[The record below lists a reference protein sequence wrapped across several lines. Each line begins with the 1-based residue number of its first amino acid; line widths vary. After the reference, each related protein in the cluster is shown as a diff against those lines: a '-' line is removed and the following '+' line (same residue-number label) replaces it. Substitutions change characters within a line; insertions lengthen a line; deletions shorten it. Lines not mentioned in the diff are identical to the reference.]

1 MLSNDTKKIQLAES
15 VQRGLKALLDN
26 YGRIVSKQALNFPFE
41 VLAEQTLQDDESMM
55 LRTLTACYDHHTYA
69 HAQRIVHLAQAMGC
83 YLCLSD
89 ESIRLIGL
97 AALLHDVGKVGLPQ
111 TILNKPGPLNDEEWE
126 MMRLHP
132 EIGQQMLTLAG
143 GVFQSLAP
151 IVLAHHERWD
161 GCGYPLGLAGEAIP
175 IAARIL
181 AVVDS
186 YDAMTSYRPYQK
198 ALSVAEAYTELRR
211 CSGSQ
216 YDPRVIT
223 AFFAVLRV
231 RNVLAPPLSLSMPL
245 LMALTQGP
253 SQPMVNVECR
263 QMNGGVVSL

>member
-1 MLSNDTKKIQLAES
+1 MPFNDARKLCLAES
-15 VQRGLKALLDN
+15 VQRGLKALWDN
-26 YGRIVSKQALNFPFE
+26 YERIVS
-41 VLAEQTLQDDESMM
+41 EQTPFKAYTIRDYEDVM
-55 LRTLTACYDHHTYA
+55 LRTLTTCYDYSTRT
-69 HAQRIVHLAQAMGC
+69 HAQRIVHLAEAMGR
-83 YLCLSD
+83 YLRLCN

-126 MMRLHP
+126 IMRLHP

-143 GVFQSLAP
+143 GVFRSLAP
-151 IVLAHHERWD
+151 IVLTHHERWD
-161 GCGYPLGLAGEAIP
+161 GCGYPVGLAGEAIP

-198 ALSVAEAYTELRR
+198 ALSVAEAYTELRC

-216 YDPRVIT
+216 YDPRVIA

-231 RNVLAPPLSLSMPL
+231 RNVRAPPWSLSVPPFTTM
-245 LMALTQGP
+245 TQGS
-253 SQPMVNVECR
+253 SQSMMSR
-263 QMNGGVVSL
+263 

>member
-1 MLSNDTKKIQLAES
+1 MPFNDARKLCLAES
-15 VQRGLKALLDN
+15 VQRGLKALCDN
-26 YGRIVSKQALNFPFE
+26 YGRIVS
-41 VLAEQTLQDDESMM
+41 EQTLDLPFKAYTIRDCEDVM
-55 LRTLTACYDHHTYA
+55 LRTLIACYDHNTYA
-69 HAQRIVHLAQAMGC
+69 HAQRIVHLAEAMGC
-83 YLCLSD
+83 YLRLCD

-97 AALLHDVGKVGLPQ
+97 AALLHDVGKIGLPQ

-126 MMRLHP
+126 IMRLHP

-161 GCGYPLGLAGEAIP
+161 GCGYPAGLVGEAIP

-198 ALSVAEAYTELRR
+198 TLSVAEAYAELRC

-216 YDPRVIT
+216 YDPRVIA

-231 RNVLAPPLSLSMPL
+231 RNVLAPPLSLSAPPFT
-245 LMALTQGP
+245 AITQGS
-253 SQPMVNVECR
+253 SQPMMSR
-263 QMNGGVVSL
+263 